1 MNERIQNSMKTAI
14 SFRKKHDKS
23 GGMLCAEYQLL
34 IDKGMENSE
43 GLYEAITYAY
53 SLGYRRG
60 YNQGKKRGEN
70 MAKKEGDMNE
80 HC

>member
-1 MNERIQNSMKTAI
+1 MNEKVQNSMKTAI

-23 GGMLCAEYQLL
+23 GGMLGTEYKSL

-43 GLYEAITYAY
+43 GLYEAISYAY

-60 YNQGKKRGEN
+60 YNTGKKVNKHG
-70 MAKKEGDMNE
+70 
-80 HC
+80 